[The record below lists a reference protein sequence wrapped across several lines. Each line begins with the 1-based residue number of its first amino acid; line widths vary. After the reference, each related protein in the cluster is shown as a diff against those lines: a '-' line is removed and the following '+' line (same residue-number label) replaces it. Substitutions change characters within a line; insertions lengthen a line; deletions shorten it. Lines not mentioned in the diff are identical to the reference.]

1 MFSNHKT
8 ALSDFGGANTSAP
21 SGAMSQ
27 HQQYGSSYRVQNQR
41 QSNERLGSGSSSS
54 FLPQLQKQNSM
65 RNQNQ
70 ETPTQSLYQGQ
81 QFYGASAGPLNQ
93 GGVLQ
98 GMLRGHPGSENRFYS
113 HQSEPG
119 SSFYSNN
126 VYHRK
131 VSANSQSHA
140 QQLLQNGPNALL
152 GGQSNNLA
160 NHPINLLKHG
170 ADFVD

>member
-1 MFSNHKT
+1 
-8 ALSDFGGANTSAP
+8 
-21 SGAMSQ
+21 
-27 HQQYGSSYRVQNQR
+27 
-41 QSNERLGSGSSSS
+41 
-54 FLPQLQKQNSM
+54 M

-160 NHPINLLKHG
+160 NHPINLLKNG
-170 ADFVD
+170 TDFMDQDSQSDVGYLGIKPPPIQMLNQHHKPPTQNYNV